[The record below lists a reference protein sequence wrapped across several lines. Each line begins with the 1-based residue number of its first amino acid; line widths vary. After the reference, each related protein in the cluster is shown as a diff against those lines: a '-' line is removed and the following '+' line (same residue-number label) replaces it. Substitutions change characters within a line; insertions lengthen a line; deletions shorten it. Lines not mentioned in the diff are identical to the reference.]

1 MPKRTPLCCF
11 LACLVIGG
19 ASAASGQEDRG
30 LLPIQGNQICREAR
44 SGKMWQVEKKRGV
57 ATAQEAELHAAGLQ
71 LGGYDDWRLP
81 TKAELFELAKIFFW
95 HKNNDCD
102 MNMRG
107 DFWIVDDKRHPTT
120 GHWEIDFACGPEY
133 RYIEGGHARGSVRA
147 IRP

>member
-1 MPKRTPLCCF
+1 MAKRTLIICF
-11 LACLVIGG
+11 LACILIGG
-19 ASAASGQEDRG
+19 ASGSYGQEDSG
-30 LLPIQGNQICREAR
+30 LLRAQGNQICQEVQ

-57 ATAQEAELHAAGLQ
+57 ATAREAEIHVAGLK

-95 HKNNDCD
+95 HKNNDCN

-107 DFWIVDDKRHPTT
+107 DFWIVDDKRQPTS
-120 GHWEIDFACGPEY
+120 GHWEIDFACGPVY
-133 RYIEGGHARGSVRA
+133 RYIEAGHSRGNVRA